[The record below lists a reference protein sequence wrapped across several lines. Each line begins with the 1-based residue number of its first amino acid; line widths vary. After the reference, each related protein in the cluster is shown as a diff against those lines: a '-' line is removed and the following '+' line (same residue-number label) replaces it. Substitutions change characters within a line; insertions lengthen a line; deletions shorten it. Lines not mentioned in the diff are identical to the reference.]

1 VRDVIRIG
9 IDIGGTFTDFAIWRH
24 EGDGYARIGSLKLPS
39 TRPDYAGAVIDGIER
54 IASDLGIAADDEVLV
69 AHGTTISTNAVI
81 ERSQPPVALITTEG
95 YRDILEI
102 ARLRLDKPVD
112 LFNRRP
118 PPLAARRHVHAVP
131 ERILADGTVDRPL
144 DEDAVL
150 AAAARVASD
159 GIGALAICFLH
170 AWRNP
175 VHEARAAALIRS
187 RFPDLDV
194 VASHEV
200 WPQQSEYERATL
212 ALLNVYVKRLM
223 AGYLSEIADF
233 LSRRLPRARLLVT
246 KSNGGA
252 MSAAEAVALPVHTL
266 LSGPAA
272 GVTAA
277 RALADMAGARDVLTM
292 DMGGTSTDVA
302 LVQADRPTTSGQAE
316 VGDFPLLLPVTA
328 VEALGAGGGSLVW
341 LDAGVLKVGPKS
353 AGSRPGPAC
362 YDQGGTIP
370 TLTDAYL
377 LCGYLP
383 PEGLLGGRHPLSAER
398 AHAAFAALAGQIG
411 DSVERVADAAIA
423 VATAT
428 MQARIL
434 PFLARQG
441 VEPSDL
447 TLMIYGGAG
456 GLHGPLLAR
465 ELGIRRILVPRIP
478 SVFCAYGCLVADLVH
493 DAVQSVRGRALD
505 APAIRDAFGT
515 LAQAGAGWIAAQG
528 SRVTHAMHSAD
539 MRYAAQSFTIP
550 VDLTGWVGSGADL
563 PALVEAFH
571 AEHRRLFDHA
581 DPEAAVVID
590 DLRTRSHGASPK
602 PHATPPEAPPPA
614 PVAAARTR
622 SFRLDGVTIP
632 DAPVYARDGLPPG
645 WRGSGP
651 AIIEQDVATILVPP
665 GYAIEAGALGDLWL
679 TDTSETE

>member
-1 VRDVIRIG
+1 MIRIG
-9 IDIGGTFTDFAIWRH
+9 IDIGGTFTDFAIWRN
-24 EGDGYARIGSLKLPS
+24 EQDGYARIGSLKLPS
-39 TRPDYAGAVIDGIER
+39 TRPDYARAVIEGIGR
-54 IASDLGIAADDEVLV
+54 IAEDLGIGRDDEVLV
-69 AHGTTISTNAVI
+69 VHGTTVSTNAVI
-81 ERSQPPVALITTEG
+81 ERSQPPVGLITTEG
-95 YRDILEI
+95 FRDILEI

-118 PPLAARRHVHAVP
+118 APLVPRRHVYEVP
-131 ERILADGTVDRPL
+131 ERMLADGSVDRPL
-144 DEDAVL
+144 DDRALL
-150 AAAARVASD
+150 AAAEHAVQE
-159 GIGALAICFLH
+159 GIEAVAICFLH
-170 AWRNP
+170 AWQNP
-175 VHEARAAALIRS
+175 AHEIRAADLIRG
-187 RFPDLDV
+187 RFPGLDV

-223 AGYLSEIADF
+223 AGYLHEIEGF
-233 LSRRLPRARLLVT
+233 LSRTLPRARLLVT

-252 MSAAEAVALPVHTL
+252 MSAAEAAALPVHTL

-277 RALADMAGARDVLTM
+277 RTLADMAGAPDVLTM

-302 LVQADRPTTSGQAE
+302 LIQADRPTTAGQAE
-316 VGDFPLLLPVTA
+316 VGDFPLLLPVTS

-341 LDAGVLKVGPKS
+341 IDAGVLKVGPKS

-383 PEGLLGGRHPLSAER
+383 PEGLLGGRHPLSADR
-398 AHAAFAALAGQIG
+398 ARDAFATLAERIG
-411 DSVERVADAAIA
+411 ESVEKVADAAIA

-478 SVFCAYGCLVADLVH
+478 SVFCAFGCLVADLVH
-493 DAVQSVRGRALD
+493 DAVRSVRGRSLD
-505 APAIRDAFGT
+505 APAIREAFAA
-515 LAQAGAGWIAAQG
+515 LAATGRQWIATQG
-528 SRVTHAMHSAD
+528 SSVTQARHVAD
-539 MRYAAQSFTIP
+539 MRYAAQSFTVP
-550 VDLTGWVGSGADL
+550 VDLTDWVASGSDL
-563 PALVEAFH
+563 PALAKAFH
-571 AEHRRLFDHA
+571 DEHQRLFDHA
-581 DPEAAVVID
+581 DPKAPVVID
-590 DLRTRSHGASPK
+590 ELRTRSFGASPK
-602 PHATPPEAPPPA
+602 PDGTPQETTAGTASPS
-614 PVAAARTR
+614 R
-622 SFRLDGVTIP
+622 SRDFRIDGALIAG
-632 DAPVYARDGLPPG
+632 APVYSRDRLPPG
-645 WRGSGP
+645 WQGGGP

-665 GYAIEAGALGDLWL
+665 GFTIEVAALGDLWL
-679 TDTSETE
+679 TDTNETE